1 MEVTQEELKQAK
13 KEVSKLT
20 VLLNKTLKWFP
31 KIKGMLNLESFCF
44 TVDFNQE

>member
-31 KIKGMLNLESFCF
+31 KIKNNPQPVKQFD
-44 TVDFNQE
+44 V